1 MYRMFYNC
9 KKLKYLNIFNLI
21 EDVQSI
27 TEMFEGA
34 SNDFT
39 ICIKE
44 NENIPNIYNS
54 IYNKITRDCSIN
66 CYGQGKSRIP
76 SKNKKLCCNSFVYN
90 NECLNK
96 CPPKTKIQDSTK
108 ECKYFSCPHFYNYE
122 QDDCIDNITDGFY
135 QNDTNTIDKCHEDC
149 KTCSIGPNDYSTNCL
164 ICNGN
169 KPYAFLG
176 NCSKSCPNGYFYDL
190 EGIKRCKCH
199 KSKCKEC
206 TKESLKY
213 DLCVSCN
220 EDEGYYEKSYDN
232 INTFSFRNCYKELEG
247 YYLNLIQKKY
257 IPCYHSCKSCA
268 PLDYNKIHHY
278 CTSCNEQNSFSIV
291 EENNPTLMNCYP
303 ECKFNFFFD
312 KNNDYTCTETA
323 MCPQKYPF
331 LIENTKQCIETCKNL
346 KKIWQFRH
354 TCFEQCPYD
363 SKNYTNSSG
372 SYCNASCPFERPFE
386 MVETQYC
393 VSSCTIMERYDKL
406 CFTNYDGDRNREVQ
420 DMVLLD
426 FRDDITDKFN
436 YSFITKNQNLIHEE
450 RNAIFEITSTQ
461 CKYENQKTTT
471 IDLGECEEILKNYSK
486 IELNKA
492 LYILKIDAFV
502 EGKTIPN
509 VEYEIYYPN
518 NDKKLRQLDL
528 SICESKE
535 IFIGYPINIV
545 EFELD
550 QYDINS
556 PFYNDICHP
565 YSNSKGTDVTLN
577 DRQIEY
583 INSNKNLCEENCKPI
598 RYDKEKRRLICS
610 CEIKF
615 IISMISQ
622 IKEDKNNLFKFI
634 DLRQMTNFNVMKC
647 WKLLFSTKGL
657 KANIGFYSFF
667 PTIISYIISL
677 FIFFPIEFKRINKQ
691 IDEIISAKQLIKYFK
706 HNKQQNNENNF
717 FKIFLDKKKI
727 NFITIK
733 EKKITA
739 FYNGDIKNN
748 DKPIKNLKI
757 LSKRNKKYKN
767 IDNSSSNSKTEKV
780 LINKSIDNIIYK
792 EENKKS
798 SNIVI
803 KKEFDRKIKKTIS
816 SPPLKKFNDK
826 AKFEKK
832 INYSKKFEEENNLT
846 SKNLS
851 EASSVLKI
859 NKMKQEELTDHQKI
873 KIKQILKYND
883 NELNDLGYTK
893 AFKFDHRTLFQ
904 YYISL
909 LFTKHIFFQIFNTK
923 DYNSYSI
930 KVLLLFF
937 NFSSCFAMN
946 TLFFNDNTIHQI
958 YKDEGD
964 FNFIYQLPQIAYS
977 TLISYF
983 IDNLTSYLALCED
996 NIIELKKDK
1005 SLENL
1010 SEKIRQI
1017 KNTLIIKF
1025 ISFFIVNIFFILL
1038 FWYYLSCFCAVYVNS
1053 QYHLI
1058 KDTLISFGIN
1068 YIMPIG
1074 TNILTALLRN
1084 YSLKGYNK
1092 NKRLLFRLSK
1102 LLQQY
1107 L

>member
-1 MYRMFYNC
+1 
-9 KKLKYLNIFNLI
+9 
-21 EDVQSI
+21 
-27 TEMFEGA
+27 
-34 SNDFT
+34 
-39 ICIKE
+39 
-44 NENIPNIYNS
+44 
-54 IYNKITRDCSIN
+54 
-66 CYGQGKSRIP
+66 
-76 SKNKKLCCNSFVYN
+76 
-90 NECLNK
+90 
-96 CPPKTKIQDSTK
+96 
-108 ECKYFSCPHFYNYE
+108 
-122 QDDCIDNITDGFY
+122 
-135 QNDTNTIDKCHEDC
+135 
-149 KTCSIGPNDYSTNCL
+149 
-164 ICNGN
+164 
-169 KPYAFLG
+169 
-176 NCSKSCPNGYFYDL
+176 
-190 EGIKRCKCH
+190 
-199 KSKCKEC
+199 
-206 TKESLKY
+206 
-213 DLCVSCN
+213 
-220 EDEGYYEKSYDN
+220 
-232 INTFSFRNCYKELEG
+232 
-247 YYLNLIQKKY
+247 
-257 IPCYHSCKSCA
+257 
-268 PLDYNKIHHY
+268 
-278 CTSCNEQNSFSIV
+278 
-291 EENNPTLMNCYP
+291 
-303 ECKFNFFFD
+303 
-312 KNNDYTCTETA
+312 

-717 FKIFLDKKKI
+717 FKIFLDKKK
-727 NFITIK
+727 
-733 EKKITA
+733 
-739 FYNGDIKNN
+739 
-748 DKPIKNLKI
+748 LI
-757 LSKRNKKYKN
+757 LQ
-767 IDNSSSNSKTEKV
+767 
-780 LINKSIDNIIYK
+780 L
-792 EENKKS
+792 
-798 SNIVI
+798 
-803 KKEFDRKIKKTIS
+803 
-816 SPPLKKFNDK
+816 LKK
-826 AKFEKK
+826 KK
-832 INYSKKFEEENNLT
+832 
-846 SKNLS
+846 
-851 EASSVLKI
+851 
-859 NKMKQEELTDHQKI
+859 
-873 KIKQILKYND
+873 
-883 NELNDLGYTK
+883 
-893 AFKFDHRTLFQ
+893 
-904 YYISL
+904 
-909 LFTKHIFFQIFNTK
+909 
-923 DYNSYSI
+923 
-930 KVLLLFF
+930 
-937 NFSSCFAMN
+937 
-946 TLFFNDNTIHQI
+946 
-958 YKDEGD
+958 
-964 FNFIYQLPQIAYS
+964 
-977 TLISYF
+977 
-983 IDNLTSYLALCED
+983 
-996 NIIELKKDK
+996 
-1005 SLENL
+1005 
-1010 SEKIRQI
+1010 
-1017 KNTLIIKF
+1017 
-1025 ISFFIVNIFFILL
+1025 
-1038 FWYYLSCFCAVYVNS
+1038 
-1053 QYHLI
+1053 
-1058 KDTLISFGIN
+1058 
-1068 YIMPIG
+1068 
-1074 TNILTALLRN
+1074 
-1084 YSLKGYNK
+1084 
-1092 NKRLLFRLSK
+1092 
-1102 LLQQY
+1102 
-1107 L
+1107 